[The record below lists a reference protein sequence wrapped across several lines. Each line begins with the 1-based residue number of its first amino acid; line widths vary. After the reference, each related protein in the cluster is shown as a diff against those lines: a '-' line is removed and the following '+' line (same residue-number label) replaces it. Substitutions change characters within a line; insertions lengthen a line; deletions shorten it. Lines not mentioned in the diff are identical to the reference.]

1 MAVHD
6 HTAPARLSISL
17 GDPFTASLAAD
28 PMAHDPQAH
37 SPRHVTLDDI
47 ALAHYALAQLWF
59 EDERYRVA
67 KARCSSTKPMTW
79 PLPSLFKEGLTMA
92 MQCLE
97 QYAQQL
103 GIERAMTG

>member
-1 MAVHD
+1 
-6 HTAPARLSISL
+6 
-17 GDPFTASLAAD
+17 
-28 PMAHDPQAH
+28 
-37 SPRHVTLDDI
+37 
-47 ALAHYALAQLWF
+47 
-59 EDERYRVA
+59 
-67 KARCSSTKPMTW
+67 MTW